1 MTFGDMVMPDDDS
14 STPVALLHW
23 MRVLADEASSLQLTR
38 TLAAIQQAMETCRV
52 EAVMQGRPW
61 SSALH

>member
-1 MTFGDMVMPDDDS
+1 MPAEDC
-14 STPVALLHW
+14 STAVDLLHW
-23 MRVLADEASSLQLTR
+23 MRALADEASSLQLTR

-52 EAVMQGRPW
+52 EAVTQGRPR